1 MSRGGGRRWNPAGC
15 GSALPGMTT
24 DSSDD
29 PFHLSRFLQ
38 AQKDSYDVALAELR
52 VGRKRTHWMWYIFP
66 QLRGLGRSGM
76 AQKFGVSGLDEAR
89 AYLAHPV
96 LGARLN
102 ESAAAVLAWAP
113 RLTANAL
120 LGEVDAVKLRSSLTL
135 FEAAAAAPTVFS
147 QAIEGL
153 FRGSR
158 DGATLQLLSERPTGG
173 PNQDVR
179 SERDSRVR
187 LALTRRP

>member
-1 MSRGGGRRWNPAGC
+1 
-15 GSALPGMTT
+15 MTT
-24 DSSDD
+24 DSSSD
-29 PFHLSRFLQ
+29 PFHLSRFLE
-38 AQKDSYDVALAELR
+38 AQQVSYSAALAELHA
-52 VGRKRTHWMWYIFP
+52 GRKRTHWMWYIFP

-76 AQKFGVSGLDEAR
+76 AQKYGVSGLDEAR

-120 LGEVDAVKLRSSLTL
+120 LGEVDAIKLRSSLTL
-135 FEAAAAAPTVFS
+135 FEAAAASPAVFS
-147 QAIEGL
+147 QVIEGL

-158 DGATLQLLSERPTGG
+158 DSATLHLLSERPTDGRDH
-173 PNQDVR
+173 DVR
-179 SERDSRVR
+179 SGRDSRVR
-187 LALTRRP
+187 LAFTRRP